1 MRNLPSKIGARS
13 APVLFFAALL
23 LTTAGLSACS
33 SKRAGDSAQW
43 ATMESASPN
52 QAKGKGPTYSY
63 DGTLTGTVKDEEG
76 YPLEAVSVVAMIP
89 GDPHIFATAT
99 DRNGKFELKFPKKLV
114 KEIKY
119 SILGKEPV
127 TIPLGKKKK
136 MDVILKD
143 EALELD
149 PGLLDHPTG
158 PFRIVQPGE

>member
-1 MRNLPSKIGARS
+1 MRIILSRLAALRAS
-13 APVLFFAALL
+13 MLLSAALL
-23 LTTAGLSACS
+23 VAVGFSACS
-33 SKRAGDSAQW
+33 PKKTGNDMQW

-52 QAKGKGPTYSY
+52 QEKGKGPTYSY

-143 EALELD
+143 AALELD

>member
-1 MRNLPSKIGARS
+1 MGSVKIIFLPCLV
-13 APVLFFAALL
+13 PVSALL
-23 LTTAGLSACS
+23 AAFLGLSGCS
-33 SKRAGDSAQW
+33 SGKTGDEIQVG
-43 ATMESASPN
+43 TMENASPN
-52 QAKGKGPTYSY
+52 QEKGKGPNYIY
-63 DGTLTGTVKDEEG
+63 DGTLIGTVKDEEG

-99 DRNGKFELKFPKKLV
+99 DRTGKFELKFPKKLV
-114 KEIKY
+114 KEIKF

-143 EALELD
+143 AALELD

-158 PFRIVQPGE
+158 PFRIVQPEN